1 MGRWAVV
8 RDGVVDTVIAWSGVV
23 ESPATPSGLRLDPT
37 AEYVELADGVAC
49 GPGWTRDGDGWAPPP
64 EVRDAAAE
72 LAQAEADRIARGYAW
87 RGARLSLS
95 IKSQTAWLFLAQEA
109 AAGLVETYD
118 VRAAP
123 TIDGSRPVE
132 LRGPEDIVE
141 AYRGCGS
148 ALVSVTKAAVAAAE
162 LAEAIPTAACLDLL
176 LAALAAEDPWRE
188 IEAVLDLVATLSD
201 PSDPPAE
208 RAAAA
213 ALLGLGG
220 TP

>member
-1 MGRWAVV
+1 MGDRWAVV
-8 RDGVVDTVIAWSGVV
+8 RDGVVLTVIAWSGV
-23 ESPATPSGLRLDPT
+23 EWSPRTPWGLRLDPG
-37 AEYVELADGVAC
+37 AKYVRLADGAAC
-49 GPGWTRDGDGWAPPP
+49 GPGWTRAGDGWAPPP
-64 EVRDAAAE
+64 EVRDAGAE

-109 AAGLVETYD
+109 AAGLVEAYD

-123 TIDGSRPVE
+123 TLDGSPPVS
-132 LRGPEDIVE
+132 LQGPDDILE

-148 ALVSVTKAAVAAAE
+148 ALVSITKAAVAAAE
-162 LAEAIPTAACLDLL
+162 LAEAIPTPACLDLL
-176 LAALAAEDPWRE
+176 LSALAAEDPWPAAA
-188 IEAVLDLVATLSD
+188 AVLALAETVAD
-201 PSDPPAE
+201 DDPPEE

>member
-1 MGRWAVV
+1 MRWAVV
-8 RDGVVDTVIAWSGVV
+8 REGVVDAVIAWSGVV
-23 ESPATPSGLRLDPT
+23 ESPETPWGLRLDPT

-64 EVRDAAAE
+64 EVRDTAAE

-95 IKSQTAWLFLAQEA
+95 IESRAAWLFLAQEA

-123 TIDGSRPVE
+123 TLDGSPPVS
-132 LRGPEDIVE
+132 LKGPDDILE
-141 AYRGCGS
+141 AYRGCGGT
-148 ALVSVTKAAVAAAE
+148 LVSITKAAVAARE
-162 LAEAIPTAACLDLL
+162 LSEAIPTPACLDLL
-176 LAALAAEDPWRE
+176 LAALAAEDPWPAAA
-188 IEAVLDLVATLSD
+188 AVLALAETVAD
-201 PSDPPAE
+201 DDDPPEE

-213 ALLGLGG
+213 SALGLGG